1 MKKPI
6 TKRKVSIS
14 LDTKVYDFLE
24 KFENKS
30 KYIEYLIY
38 KDAKEFGHLKK
49 DIILWENEKQQNNL

>member
-38 KDAKEFGHLKK
+38 KNAKEFGLLKK
-49 DIILWENEKQQNNL
+49 DIIL

>member
-14 LDTKVYDFLE
+14 LEIEVYDFLE
-24 KFENKS
+24 KGFENKS

-38 KDAKEFGHLKK
+38 KDMKENGLLLKE
-49 DIILWENEKQQNNL
+49 IIL

>member
-14 LDTKVYDFLE
+14 LDTEVYDFLEE

-30 KYIEYLIY
+30 KYVEYLIY
-38 KDAKEFGHLKK
+38 KDMKDCGLLKK
-49 DIILWENEKQQNNL
+49 EIIL